1 MSYFYFFN
9 KKLSQKNKLR
19 HFLSLP
25 ADGKEYISPSVSPMN
40 TLAMERN
47 DQQMM

>member
-1 MSYFYFFN
+1 MCALN
-9 KKLSQKNKLR
+9 
-19 HFLSLP
+19 

-47 DQQMM
+47 DQMM